1 MTRRR
6 YKRVSWRHFV
16 FVHGYNVNPTA
27 AREWAN
33 AMFKRLWLSGSRAR
47 FHGISWYGDYHLVSG
62 QFNGLH
68 YHRDVYHAL
77 KTASAFSDYVTNA
90 QPNAQSRVLMAQSL
104 GNMLVCESLRQ
115 GLHADKYLMFDAAI
129 PSEAFDGSLQA
140 SRLEDES
147 FLKYVPSDWHSYT
160 NLSWAANW
168 HRWFPNDARG
178 GIGWPD
184 QFADALDNVDEC
196 YNYYS
201 SGDEVFEETATT
213 PSMLSGVFHWPTFQL
228 SWPFVNLSSIVTPE
242 VNPWQKQEVLK
253 GVDLTAGTMTA
264 GWGFHCWP
272 ESTPE
277 TTEWLTYSADDA
289 ALMVE
294 NGSIVT
300 NSVFARN
307 VPAMFD
313 PQMSLDERHYILAFA
328 IPAVSS
334 AVGKIS
340 VLSQPNN
347 NLDMNVINTNLEDEE
362 TLLQAQRMRGGR

>member
-1 MTRRR
+1 
-6 YKRVSWRHFV
+6 
-16 FVHGYNVNPTA
+16 
-27 AREWAN
+27 
-33 AMFKRLWLSGSRAR
+33 
-47 FHGISWYGDYHLVSG
+47 
-62 QFNGLH
+62 
-68 YHRDVYHAL
+68 
-77 KTASAFSDYVTNA
+77 
-90 QPNAQSRVLMAQSL
+90 
-104 GNMLVCESLRQ
+104 ML
-115 GLHADKYLMFDAAI
+115 
-129 PSEAFDGSLQA
+129 
-140 SRLEDES
+140 
-147 FLKYVPSDWHSYT
+147 
-160 NLSWAANW
+160 
-168 HRWFPNDARG
+168 
-178 GIGWPD
+178 
-184 QFADALDNVDEC
+184 
-196 YNYYS
+196 S

-213 PSMLSGVFHWPTFQL
+213 PSMLSGVFHWPTLQL

-334 AVGKIS
+334 AAGKIS

-347 NLDMNVINTNLEDEE
+347 NLNMNVINTYRD
-362 TLLQAQRMRGGR
+362 GWGRNDPKNGTSWLHSDIKDMSYRYVYPLYKTIQEKIR